1 MCGTAV
7 LVWPCRAHDTLSR
20 APNPPRLGQVQRSD
34 QRQETMRVAAPCY
47 TRPQSDEWLCSLRLG
62 VLEGGVKSRALMR
75 AFGWDRPVPAV
86 VLAVQLLSLSKKFE
100 VGWCLIFSCPLMNSC
115 LLF

>member
-1 MCGTAV
+1 
-7 LVWPCRAHDTLSR
+7 
-20 APNPPRLGQVQRSD
+20 
-34 QRQETMRVAAPCY
+34 MRVAAPSY

-86 VLAVQLLSLSKKFE
+86 VLAVQLVSLSKKFE
-100 VGWCLIFSCPLMNSC
+100 VG
-115 LLF
+115 